1 MGRDYDNQLLES
13 VAVRRQ
19 RLREAVLFGGQRT
32 KRRLDEGVGKIV
44 ISACL
49 AAVACAGTVGWSFVS
64 NTLGSQRL
72 EREQAES
79 GPVENSIPAIPGE
92 WVGAQVDLAMLQDQL
107 DRARVPEDLYVL
119 PGDPRPEPGTVGSYY
134 LVTVDDEFGALSVV
148 VMDIDQGR
156 PGYQFADEDEAARWL
171 FQELATT
178 EGDPATLSSA
188 DEAAA
193 VENTEDMVEEVRDGL
208 DQRNAESYLHTL
220 EPGDTLDAFGPES
233 GRHLFPDGTPY
244 TERGL
249 PDYVRTD
256 SGEQD
261 LYHRYRVVHPFRV
274 TATTAPAEDGDPGGG
289 IRFTLDT
296 AGFSEVPPAPT
307 LRWLIGQGYVERV
320 AVDSVPE

>member
-32 KRRLDEGVGKIV
+32 KRRLDEGFGKIV

-64 NTLGSQRL
+64 STLSDQRL

-79 GPVENSIPAIPGE
+79 GPVENAIPAIPGE
-92 WVGAQVDLAMLQDQL
+92 WVGAQVDLDMLKEQL
-107 DRARVPEDLYVL
+107 DRAQVPENLYVL
-119 PGDPRPEPGTVGSYY
+119 PGDPRPEPGTVGGYY
-134 LVTVDDEFGALSVV
+134 LITMDDESGALSVA
-148 VMDIDQGR
+148 VMDLDQGR
-156 PGYQFADEDEAARWL
+156 PGYQFSTEDEAARWL

-178 EGDPATLSSA
+178 EGEPETLDGTA
-188 DEAAA
+188 GAALA
-193 VENTEDMVEEVRDGL
+193 ENRKKMVDEVRKGFE
-208 DQRNAESYLHTL
+208 QRNAESFLYTL
-220 EPGDTLDAFGPES
+220 TTGDVLDSFGPES

-244 TERGL
+244 AERGL

-256 SGEQD
+256 EEGRD

-274 TATTAPAEDGDPGGG
+274 TATTAPSEAGNPGGG

-296 AGFSEVPPAPT
+296 AGFSEVPPTPT

-320 AVDSVPE
+320 AVDTVPE

>member
-32 KRRLDEGVGKIV
+32 KRRLDENFGKIT

-64 NTLGSQRL
+64 NTLSGQRL

-79 GPVENSIPAIPGE
+79 GPVENAIPPIPGDWIGE
-92 WVGAQVDLAMLQDQL
+92 QVGFTMLTDEL
-107 DRARVPEDLYVL
+107 DRAEVPEDLYVL
-119 PGDPRPEPGTVGSYY
+119 PGEPRPEPGTVSSYY
-134 LVTVDDEFGALSVV
+134 LVTQDAEGFLSVSV
-148 VMDIDQGR
+148 VDFDQGR
-156 PGYQFADEDEAARWL
+156 PGLDFHSEDEASRWL

-178 EGDPATLSSA
+178 EADPRTLSGA
-188 DEAAA
+188 DRTAAA
-193 VENTEDMVEEVRDGL
+193 EASEEIGEEVRSGL
-208 DQRNAESYLHTL
+208 EERNADSYLHAL
-220 EPGDTLDAFGPES
+220 EVGDPLDTFGPES
-233 GRHLFPDGTPY
+233 GRYLFPDGVPFA
-244 TERGL
+244 ERGL

-256 SGEQD
+256 AGGED

-274 TATTAPAEDGDPGGG
+274 TATTAPAEDGNPGGG

-296 AGFSEVPPAPT
+296 AGFAEVPQAPT

-320 AVDSVPE
+320 SVDTIPD